1 MSQKIYVVNSY
12 GNNNGV
18 YYHDTTIAFT
28 SRDHA
33 VSFAEGEVAMNSD
46 AFALDGEG
54 KQYEIVHDDVNHW
67 SIYEVGNDND
77 NHHKVEI
84 VECILCDRKI

>member
-12 GNNNGV
+12 GNNNGEH
-18 YYHDTTIAFT
+18 YHETTMAFT
-28 SRDHA
+28 TRDHA
-33 VSFAEGEVAMNSD
+33 VSFAKSEVAMNEDS
-46 AFALDGEG
+46 FALDE
-54 KQYEIVHDDVNHW
+54 KVKHYETMHDDENHW
-67 SIYEVGNDND
+67 YIFEVGNDND

>member
-18 YYHDTTIAFT
+18 YYHDTTMAFT
-28 SRDHA
+28 SRKHA
-33 VSFAEGEVAMNSD
+33 ESFANGEVAMYED
-46 AFALDGEG
+46 MFALDE
-54 KQYEIVHDDVNHW
+54 KVKYYETMHDDDNHW
-67 SIYEVGNDND
+67 FIYEVGNDND